1 MREVANETVRTLHK
15 MLIDKNK
22 SITNKEQEIDELRD
36 QLEKQNESH
45 TTQLLKINR
54 DQSIMG
60 KDTMKNLNN
69 IVSKNKQ
76 SEIQDFKPTQSLH
89 DVSKN
94 SDLELKQMQTQL

>member
-54 DQSIMG
+54 D
-60 KDTMKNLNN
+60 
-69 IVSKNKQ
+69 
-76 SEIQDFKPTQSLH
+76 
-89 DVSKN
+89 
-94 SDLELKQMQTQL
+94 